1 MLANGRPMKRVVK
14 DTTPKIRL
22 PNERVS
28 ADDEEQ
34 VRRMRRLCSALPHT
48 TEKLS
53 HGEPTFFV
61 DIKDGVNSHVLD
73 DLRF

>member
-1 MLANGRPMKRVVK
+1 MLANGRPMKRAVK

-22 PNERVS
+22 PNGRV

-34 VRRMRRLCSALPHT
+34 VRRVRRLCSALPHT

-61 DIKDGVNSHVLD
+61 DIKDGVNSPVLD
-73 DLRF
+73 ELRF